1 MVLHLE
7 YSFFN
12 PLRFKNSAKRFKGS
26 QKNEV
31 TFPEFCISA
40 AAALTAVFFAARAG
54 KEPTSM
60 LPRLRDLQRMQLGPA
75 LDWMVSCLNLP
86 K

>member
-40 AAALTAVFFAARAG
+40 AAALTAVFL
-54 KEPTSM
+54 
-60 LPRLRDLQRMQLGPA
+60 LPEQEKNQPRYRGYETFNG
-75 LDWMVSCLNLP
+75 CNLVQP
-86 K
+86 